1 MFLIEALHPD
11 GWRIQGRTAVEYWA
25 QIEAQTRCC
34 SDGRAYRVRDEDDEH
49 MVSFVNTTCCRA
61 LVNSGN

>member
-1 MFLIEALHPD
+1 MFVIEAPHPD

-34 SDGRAYRVRDEDDEH
+34 SDGRTYRVRDEDDERI
-49 MVSFVNTTCCRA
+49 VSFINTTCCRA